1 MTALMRSTDE
11 EIEKN
16 SKLVR
21 DAIESQRE
29 SKQKKKKKK
38 EKQF

>member
-1 MTALMRSTDE
+1 MRSTDE

-21 DAIESQRE
+21 DAIKSQRE
-29 SKQKKKKKK
+29 QKKRNSFKV
-38 EKQF
+38 